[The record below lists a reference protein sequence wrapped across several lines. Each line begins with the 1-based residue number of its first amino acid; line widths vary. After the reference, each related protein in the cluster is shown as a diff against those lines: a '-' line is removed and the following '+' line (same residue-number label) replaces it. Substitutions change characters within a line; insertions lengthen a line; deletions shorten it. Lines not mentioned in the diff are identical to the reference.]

1 MAIETRDVGIGLGGA
16 AGGVAVGTLIGLGI
30 KALTEV
36 RPKYPEL
43 TRLVSITSHRGLPA
57 GDIICTPIFAG
68 RHTIDGLICGEYW
81 AYTASFPIN
90 EKKVINDWEAVVSFY
105 VRGFE
110 TGEEVTEVNIEIG
123 RMTGC
128 PLTIWLVNS
137 NTIYELTGAEVGLN
151 PGFIAH
157 YEPIE

>member
-16 AGGVAVGTLIGLGI
+16 AVGTLIGLGI
-30 KALTEV
+30 KALTEEK
-36 RPKYPEL
+36 PKYPEL
-43 TRLVSITSHRGLPA
+43 TRLVSITSHCGPA

-68 RHTIDGLICGEYW
+68 RHTIDGLIDWEYW

-90 EKKVINDWEAVVSFY
+90 EKKVINDWEAVVGFY

-123 RMTGC
+123 RMTGR
-128 PLTIWLVNS
+128 PLTIWFVNS
-137 NTIYELTGAEVGLN
+137 NTICELTSAERGLN
-151 PGFIAH
+151 PGFIVLW
-157 YEPIE
+157 EPIE